1 MKNISDET
9 KAFIKENQDLLNLQ
23 KEKEPDWIYYKENG
37 DSKVLPNKLGYAIMK
52 EIPIIRTG
60 SLTYGA
66 RFQIDKGIWRVD
78 DLNDFLDAYITEK
91 LESVGKWS
99 TKTLSDVKRFIMIKS
114 YDTTTKDNPFNNSSP
129 NLVSFQNG
137 TYNFKTDKLEKHDPE
152 NYIFQSHQYP
162 INVEDTKRPV
172 KTLDWLKD
180 LTGDEMSARHLS
192 EMIGYCFYRSYEPFQ
207 AIFILHGKGKNGK
220 SVFIN
225 HVIKM
230 LNDENVSTVNLSD
243 LGNKQNRFATS
254 QLFAKNANLFADIEE
269 SFISQTGLIKSLT
282 GGDYLMAERK
292 GKDGFNFKNFAKLI
306 FSANNLPTWS
316 DVSSGWLRRLNVIPF
331 TKVIDD
337 DFIRK
342 HDLKAIE
349 EEIPVFTLYCMR
361 IFYEA
366 LKRKEFT
373 VSEPMVKAKEEW
385 IKDIDH
391 ISRFIEECCEI
402 DKESKTGESSKKI
415 YDKYVDFCF
424 DENLK
429 ALSQPKFTKDL
440 EKYGIY
446 KKKQS
451 VSGIRVW
458 RYIGLVLQ
466 EEII

>member
-1 MKNISDET
+1 MKHIPDET
-9 KAFIKENQDLLNLQ
+9 KEFIKENQELLNQ
-23 KEKEPDWIYYKENG
+23 KKETEPDWIYFKENG
-37 DSKVLPNKLGYAIMK
+37 DSKVLPNKLGYAVMK

-66 RFQIDKGIWRVD
+66 RFQADKGIWRVD

-99 TKTLSDVKRFIMIKS
+99 TKTLSDVKRFILIKS
-114 YDTTTKDNPFNNSSP
+114 YDTTTKDNPFNNSNP

-137 TYNFKTDKLEKHDPE
+137 TYNFKTDKLEPHDPQ
-152 NYIFQSHQYP
+152 NYIFQSHQYA
-162 INVEDTKRPV
+162 IDTEDKKRPV
-172 KTLDWLKD
+172 KTLEWLKD
-180 LTGDEMSARHLS
+180 LTGDDLSVIHLS

-225 HVIKM
+225 HIIKM

-243 LGNKQNRFATS
+243 LANKQNRFATS
-254 QLFAKNANLFADIEE
+254 QLFAKNANLFAEIED

-306 FSANNLPTWS
+306 FSANKLPSWS
-316 DVSSGWLRRLNVIPF
+316 DSTDGWLRRLNVIPF
-331 TKVIDD
+331 TRVIDD
-337 DFIRK
+337 EFKNK

-361 IFYEA
+361 MFYKA
-366 LKRKEFT
+366 LERGYFT
-373 VSEPMVKAKEEW
+373 ISEPMKIAKDDW

-391 ISRFIEECCEI
+391 VSRFIEEYCII
-402 DKESKTGESSKKI
+402 DKESKAGESSKKI
-415 YDKYVDFCF
+415 YDKYTDFCF

-451 VSGIRVW
+451 ISGIRVW
-458 RYIGLVLQ
+458 RYIGLILQ
-466 EEII
+466 EE

>member
-1 MKNISDET
+1 MKKLSDDTKEFIEET
-9 KAFIKENQDLLNLQ
+9 QKLLNQ
-23 KEKEPDWIYYKENG
+23 KKESEPDWLYFKENG
-37 DSKVLPNKLGYAIMK
+37 DSKVLPNKLGYAIMN

-66 RFQIDKGIWRVD
+66 RFQADKGIWRID
-78 DLNDFLDAYITEK
+78 DLNDFLEAYITEK

-114 YDTTTKDNPFNNSSP
+114 YDTTTKDNPFNNSNP

-137 TYNFKTDKLEKHDPE
+137 TYNFKTDKLEPHDPK
-152 NYIFQSHQYP
+152 NYIFQSHPYS
-162 INVEDTKRPV
+162 IDIDNTKKPV
-172 KTLDWLKD
+172 NTLNWLRD
-180 LTGDEMSARHLS
+180 LTGDDLSARHLT

-207 AIFILHGKGKNGK
+207 AIFILHGKGRNGK

-225 HVIKM
+225 HIIKM

-243 LGNKQNRFATS
+243 LANKQNRFATS
-254 QLFAKNANLFADIEE
+254 QLFAKNANLFAEIED

-306 FSANNLPTWS
+306 FSANKLPSWS
-316 DVSSGWLRRLNVIPF
+316 DSTDGWLRRLNVIPF

-337 DFIRK
+337 EFIRE
-342 HDLKAIE
+342 HNLKAIE
-349 EEIPVFTLYCMR
+349 AEIPEFSLYCMR
-361 IFYEA
+361 TFYEA
-366 LKRKEFT
+366 LERRLFT
-373 VSEPMVKAKEEW
+373 VSESMAKAKEDW

-391 ISRFIEECCEI
+391 VSRFIEEYCTI

-415 YDKYVDFCF
+415 YETYIDFCF

-429 ALSQPKFTKDL
+429 ALSQPKFSKDL

-451 VSGIRVW
+451 VSGVRVW
-458 RYIGLVLQ
+458 RYIGLLLQ
-466 EEII
+466 EENF